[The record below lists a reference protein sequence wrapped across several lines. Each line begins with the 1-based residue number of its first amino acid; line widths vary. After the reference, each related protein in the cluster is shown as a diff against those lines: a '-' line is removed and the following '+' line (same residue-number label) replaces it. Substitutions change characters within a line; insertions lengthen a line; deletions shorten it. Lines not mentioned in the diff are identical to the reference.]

1 MATKHTLALTDALY
15 PYYREVSVR
24 ESSLLQRLR
33 EETSRLPE
41 AVMQIAPEQGQFMA
55 MVASLMSAKR
65 VIEVGTF
72 TGYSALCVAEALPDD
87 GVLVAC
93 DIDRDWTAVAE
104 RYWQEAGVAQR
115 IDLRLA
121 PALETLGELLSNG
134 EAGTYDLAF
143 IDADKTQYQDYYERL
158 LELLRPG
165 GLVMVDN
172 VLWGGSVIDPE
183 KTDES
188 TEAIR
193 TFNRALHTDERVDI
207 SLVPIGD
214 GLTLARKR

>member
-24 ESSLLQRLR
+24 ESPLLARLR

-55 MVASLMSAKR
+55 LVASLMNAKR

-87 GVLVAC
+87 GILVAC
-93 DIDRDWTAVAE
+93 DIDRDWTAIAE
-104 RYWQEAGVAQR
+104 RYWEEAGVAQR

-121 PALETLGELLSNG
+121 PALETLAELLAYDQ
-134 EAGTYDLAF
+134 AGTYDLAF

-172 VLWGGSVIDPE
+172 VLWGGSVIDPD

-193 TFNRALHTDERVDI
+193 AFNRALHADERVDI